1 MHGNRPPPLNSI
13 KSFLKNI
20 KIENHRHDND
30 TTT

>member
-1 MHGNRPPPLNSI
+1 MHGNRPPPLNI